1 MVDRHK
7 AEVALEGR
15 EELLNKSAYSIESRL
30 QLLGATGIED
40 KLQTGVPE
48 AIKSLHAAGL
58 KVWVLTGDKQETA
71 INIGFS
77 SGLIHPDD
85 QISILNVYSLV
96 SLVVVNASLVWRKG
110 RRRGWWQQYTFGKLG
125 KGGATSCLANMNY
138 CTQYYYAT
146 FLKL

>member
-1 MVDRHK
+1 MERHR

-15 EELLNKSAYSIESRL
+15 EELLNRSAYNIESRL

-48 AIKSLHAAGL
+48 AITSLHAAGL

-77 SGLIHPDD
+77 SGLIRPDD
-85 QISILNVYSLV
+85 QVSILNVYSLV
-96 SLVVVNASLVWRKG
+96 SYVWGTVVVVDTSLMSLG
-110 RRRGWWQQYTFGKLG
+110 GQQWSSIHL
-125 KGGATSCLANMNY
+125 
-138 CTQYYYAT
+138 
-146 FLKL
+146 